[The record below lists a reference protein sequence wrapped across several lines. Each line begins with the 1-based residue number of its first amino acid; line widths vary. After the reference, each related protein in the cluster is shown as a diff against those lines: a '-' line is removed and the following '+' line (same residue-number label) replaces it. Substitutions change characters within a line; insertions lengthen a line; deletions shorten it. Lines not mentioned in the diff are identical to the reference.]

1 MKNLNK
7 LNLGC
12 GTDIKEGYLNLDCAE
27 IEGVDIVHS
36 LEKFPYPFKDNTF
49 KEIIAINVLEHLDD
63 TVKVME
69 EIWRICRNNAKVIIR
84 IPYWNSIDCITDPTH
99 RKLFNQYSF
108 EFFDPTKKRCQT
120 RPYYTKARFK
130 IIKISYYIKL
140 TKYLKV
146 SNSLL
151 KVILN
156 MFSHFFCNIIRVIE
170 YEFSVIKGLDDK

>member
-1 MKNLNK
+1 MQNLNK

-49 KEIIAINVLEHLDD
+49 EEIIAIHVLEHLDD

-84 IPYWNSIDCITDPTH
+84 VPYWNSFESIADPTH
-99 RKLFNQYSF
+99 KKLFNQYSF
-108 EFFDPTKKRCQT
+108 EFFDPTKERCQT

-130 IIKISYYIKL
+130 ILKVFYYIKL
-140 TKYLKV
+140 KKYIKV
-146 SNSLL
+146 SNSFL

-156 MFSHFFCNIIRVIE
+156 LFSLFLCNIIRAIE
-170 YEFSVIKGLDDK
+170 YEFSAIKVLDEK